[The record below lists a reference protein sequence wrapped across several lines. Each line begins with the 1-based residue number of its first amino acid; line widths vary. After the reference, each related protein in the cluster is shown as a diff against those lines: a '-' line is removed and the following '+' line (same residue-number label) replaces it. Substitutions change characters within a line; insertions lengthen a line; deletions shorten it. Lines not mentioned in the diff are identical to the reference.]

1 MFEDDIAKDKIM
13 RYEHTHILYGPK
25 HLNEGFAWETKNT
38 INLILQVDKPIS
50 SVTLRNLSRLWWGVI
65 HAKLTN
71 IPWTTF
77 ILFLDTIPN
86 ILKL

>member
-1 MFEDDIAKDKIM
+1 M

-25 HLNEGFAWETKNT
+25 HLDEGFAWETKNT

-65 HAKLTN
+65 HAKINQYSLN
-71 IPWTTF
+71 YFYTF
-77 ILFLDTIPN
+77 PRHHS
-86 ILKL
+86 KHS